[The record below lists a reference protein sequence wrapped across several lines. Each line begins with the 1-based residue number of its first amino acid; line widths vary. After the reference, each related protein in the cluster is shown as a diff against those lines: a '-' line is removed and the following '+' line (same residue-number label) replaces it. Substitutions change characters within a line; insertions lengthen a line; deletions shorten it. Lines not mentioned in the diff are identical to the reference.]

1 MNDELF
7 QILWIAAAYLIGSI
21 PFGFL
26 AGKVRGIDIREH
38 GSGNI
43 GATNVLRTLG
53 KPVGITVLVFDIA
66 KGVVPV
72 LLAKHFSDNSII
84 PILAAVATIL
94 GHNYT
99 CFLGFRGGKGI
110 ATSAGALAPL
120 IPIPLLIAVLVWVIA
135 FFASRYVS
143 VASIAAALSLPIT
156 LGIIFAT
163 GKNWD
168 PLLLGFT
175 LLLSILAIWRHR
187 SNIQKLRTGTENRF
201 QRKSKSSDATPDEDL
216 SPPST

>member
-1 MNDELF
+1 MNHELL
-7 QILWIAAAYLIGSI
+7 QMLWIAVAYFIGSI

-26 AGKVRGIDIREH
+26 AGKMRGIDIRQH

-53 KPVGITVLVFDIA
+53 KPVGITVLIFDIA
-66 KGVVPV
+66 KGVAPV
-72 LLAKHFSDNSII
+72 VLAKYFSDSSTI
-84 PILAAVATIL
+84 PIFAAVATIL

-99 CFLGFRGGKGI
+99 CFLGFKGGKGI

-120 IPIPLLIAVLVWVIA
+120 IPIPLLVAVLVWLIL

-163 GKNWD
+163 GKAWA
-168 PLLLGFT
+168 PVLFGFT

-187 SNIQKLRTGTENRF
+187 SNIQKLRAGTENRF
-201 QRKSKSSDATPDEDL
+201 QRKKSNTPAPDDDPTAPL
-216 SPPST
+216 T